1 MRIAII
7 IAALVVAG
15 CTNRGDPSIC
25 RPILDPPT
33 PADEAAS
40 IRLQT
45 DEDWQ
50 RKRAE
55 ACVHR
60 EAYRPANAPDAIQ
73 DVAWAVMEACD
84 APVTKA
90 VSLVHKRAF
99 DDAADSPLNDRV
111 RIAREY
117 EDEARRSYQRFARLK
132 IVEGRAGKCRAG

>member
-1 MRIAII
+1 
-7 IAALVVAG
+7 
-15 CTNRGDPSIC
+15 
-25 RPILDPPT
+25 
-33 PADEAAS
+33 
-40 IRLQT
+40 
-45 DEDWQ
+45 
-50 RKRAE
+50 
-55 ACVHR
+55 
-60 EAYRPANAPDAIQ
+60 
-73 DVAWAVMEACD
+73 MEACD